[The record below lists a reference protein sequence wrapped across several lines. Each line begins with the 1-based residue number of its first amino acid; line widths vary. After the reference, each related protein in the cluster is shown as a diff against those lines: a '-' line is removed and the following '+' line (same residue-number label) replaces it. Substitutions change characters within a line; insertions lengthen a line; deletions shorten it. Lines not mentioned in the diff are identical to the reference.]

1 MNDHYHIIRDR
12 RPLYVQALEALTALI
27 EQEEFS
33 PGDQLPSEE
42 VLATQLG
49 VSRSTL
55 REALGYMETHGMIS
69 RQQGRG
75 TFIAKPFGSGLLAGL
90 ERMEPFRIL
99 AHRAGLES
107 EVIERAVSLQQA
119 ESETAAALIIE
130 PGTEIVYLEVVEAI
144 GKNRCLYLEDYL
156 KAYDGVLGELVEY
169 HGSLIQYLIDKDEH
183 ALSHTRSEI
192 FAVDADERV
201 GNKLDIQEGTS
212 VLKLVE
218 TYMTSE
224 GDLIGYGIV
233 YVLTEYFHFF
243 ITRRVMN
250 TP

>member
-1 MNDHYHIIRDR
+1 MNDNYHITRDR

-27 EQEEFS
+27 HQEELS

-42 VLATQLG
+42 LLSTQLG

-90 ERMEPFRIL
+90 ERMEPFRNL
-99 AHRAGLES
+99 AQRAGYETG
-107 EVIERAVSLQQA
+107 VIERSVTLQLA
-119 ESETAAALIIE
+119 DVEIAAALLIE
-130 PGTEIVYLEVVEAI
+130 PGAELVYIEVVEAI
-144 GKNRCLYLEDYL
+144 GGHRCMLLEDYL
-156 KAYDGVLGELVEY
+156 NSDGDILDELSAYK
-169 HGSLIQYLIDKDEH
+169 GSLIQYLIDRDEQ

-192 FAVDADERV
+192 FAVDADKRV
-201 GNKLDIQEGTS
+201 AEKLGIQAGTS

-218 TYMTSE
+218 TYLTSE
-224 GDLIGYGIV
+224 GDLLGFGIV
-233 YVLTEYFHFF
+233 YVLTEHFHFF
-243 ITRRVMN
+243 ITRRVLK
-250 TP
+250 TS